1 MQQSRLGWKARFFTI
16 WTGQAFSLLGSRLVQ
31 FGLVWYLTE
40 TTGSATVLSIATTMA
55 VLPEIVLSPFAG
67 ALVDRWNRRL
77 VMIVSDSAIALATLA
92 LGVLFAL
99 DAVQVW
105 HIYALMFVR
114 AAGGAFQWP
123 AMQASTSLMVPT
135 EHLARVAGLNQ
146 ALLGAVN
153 VISPPLGAL
162 LLETLPMQG
171 TLAVDVVTA
180 VLAVGPL
187 LFVRVPQPE
196 REEREDRGSLLVS
209 VLADVRAGW
218 RYVAAWPG
226 LVALIGT
233 AMIFKLA
240 LTPTFSLLPLLV
252 RDHFGG
258 GAALLSLVEAVVGVG
273 VVLGGLLLSAWGGF
287 RRKIYTTLVGTTVL
301 GLGLL
306 VVGVTPGDMFP
317 FALGSAFVVGLMIPL
332 IDGPIMAIAHAT
344 IAPEMQGRVF
354 TLLSSLLWLT
364 SPFSLAIAGPVSDWL
379 GLQIWFVVAG
389 VMCALFAPL
398 GFFVPV
404 LVHIEENANGGS
416 GKDRAR

>member
-1 MQQSRLGWKARFFTI
+1 
-16 WTGQAFSLLGSRLVQ
+16 
-31 FGLVWYLTE
+31 
-40 TTGSATVLSIATTMA
+40 
-55 VLPEIVLSPFAG
+55 
-67 ALVDRWNRRL
+67 
-77 VMIVSDSAIALATLA
+77 
-92 LGVLFAL
+92 
-99 DAVQVW
+99 
-105 HIYALMFVR
+105 
-114 AAGGAFQWP
+114 
-123 AMQASTSLMVPT
+123 MQASTSLMVPT

-187 LFVRVPQPE
+187 LFIRVPQPE
-196 REEREDRGSLLVS
+196 REEGEDHGSLLVS